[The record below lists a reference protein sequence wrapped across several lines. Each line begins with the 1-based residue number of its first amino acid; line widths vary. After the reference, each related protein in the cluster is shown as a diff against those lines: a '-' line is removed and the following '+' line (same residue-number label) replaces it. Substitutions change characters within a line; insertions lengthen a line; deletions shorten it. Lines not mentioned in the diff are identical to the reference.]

1 MFKKLGETQKRVL
14 KKIVEDDYYI
24 LQTYDVHRATTDIVL
39 ADDFGNIDCNV
50 AKTTLD
56 SLMRRG
62 VLDMQDVTMCLDLEQ
77 TKFFVKEQYA
87 TAALNVLYK

>member
-1 MFKKLGETQKRVL
+1 MFKKLGRAQKRVL

-50 AKTTLD
+50 AQITLD
-56 SLMRRG
+56 SLMKRG
-62 VLDMQDVTMCLDLEQ
+62 ILEMEDVSMCLDLEQ
-77 TKFFVKEQYA
+77 TKFFVKEEYA
-87 TAALNVLYK
+87 TTALNAIYR